1 VADLEVGQQAPIFSA
16 STQDGSVVTLE
27 SLKGKVVVLYFYPKD
42 DTPGC
47 TKEACGFRDMNAEF
61 ATLGAV
67 VYGVSR
73 DSIESHKA
81 FASKFQLTF
90 PLLADPDEAICQ
102 AYGVIKEKTLYGKK
116 SIGLVRTTFIIDQEG
131 TIRKIFPNVRVDG
144 HVDKVLDAVK
154 QLNG

>member
-1 VADLEVGQQAPIFSA
+1 MADLEVGQKAPAFSA

-27 SLKGKVVVLYFYPKD
+27 SLKGKIVVLYFYPKD

-47 TKEACGFRDMNAEF
+47 TKEACGFRDMSADF
-61 ATLGAV
+61 ASLGAV

-154 QLNG
+154 QVNG